1 MDSSPSTR
9 LHHSTEHTINGESEI
24 GRESTPDNA
33 SSRSSQAGDEG
44 SPVQLVEQPPEPE
57 SNVTTPS
64 NRRRLPS
71 PEEEEEEEETPE
83 INGKVENEDGEDDQ
97 EEGGEEEEKQTTS
110 PPTPEAADDVQAD
123 EKARAAPAVRG
134 RGRGRGG
141 RGRGFRGRGR
151 GGARGSSSVR
161 GRGRGRGGFRGGG
174 RLGRRG
180 ADDESDFELDRS
192 PSPTPAIIK
201 LQDRQKELKQAFK
214 RLAGAQRLA
223 LNVLGTLTQQRLI
236 KDKNAHR
243 RVPEYEEVQQDLQER
258 LHQRQEI
265 LRHRYELQ
273 VEQENRLFEAQKE
286 VLENRLRVSQRCWF
300 TLRGERSNFSIDHYQ
315 ARPRGASSCCS
326 RSLHCVCGG
335 HSDCRR

>member
-1 MDSSPSTR
+1 MESSPTTR
-9 LHHSTEHTINGESEI
+9 LRNSTEPTANGESAI
-24 GRESTPDNA
+24 ARDSTPDSA

-44 SPVQLVEQPPEPE
+44 SPVQLVEQPVEPE
-57 SNVTTPS
+57 SNASTPS
-64 NRRRLPS
+64 NKRRLQS
-71 PEEEEEEEETPE
+71 PEEETQE
-83 INGKVENEDGEDDQ
+83 INGKVKNEDDDDDQ
-97 EEGGEEEEKQTTS
+97 EGGGEEEEEEKQTTS
-110 PPTPEAADDVQAD
+110 PPTPEAADDVQA
-123 EKARAAPAVRG
+123 EKNDRAAPAARG

-151 GGARGSSSVR
+151 GAARGGSTVR

-174 RLGRRG
+174 RPGRRG
-180 ADDESDFELDRS
+180 ADEESDFELDRS
-192 PSPTPAIIK
+192 PSPTPAILK

-236 KDKNAHR
+236 RDKNAHR

-273 VEQENRLFEAQKE
+273 VEQENRLFEAGKE
-286 VLENRLRVSQRCWF
+286 VLENRLRVSQR
-300 TLRGERSNFSIDHYQ
+300 R
-315 ARPRGASSCCS
+315 
-326 RSLHCVCGG
+326 
-335 HSDCRR
+335 